1 VNNFPVAAGREHV
14 VGLAAVSA
22 HTMSELIELRRQM
35 LRFARSLPRGPE
47 RNNRRQIASSLRS
60 LFRNKAWLNAHTV
73 EGSGRVT
80 TPSFWDPA
88 LRL

>member
-1 VNNFPVAAGREHV
+1 MPLTDRKIASPRLYTHSQ
-14 VGLAAVSA
+14 L
-22 HTMSELIELRRQM
+22 LELRRQM
-35 LRFARSLPRGPE
+35 LRFARSLPIGPE